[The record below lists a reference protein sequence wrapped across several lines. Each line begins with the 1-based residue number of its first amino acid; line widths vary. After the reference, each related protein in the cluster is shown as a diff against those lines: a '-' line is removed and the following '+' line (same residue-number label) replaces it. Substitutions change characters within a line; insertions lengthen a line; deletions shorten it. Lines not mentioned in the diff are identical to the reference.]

1 MDETALYEA
10 LQQGRLAAPAS
21 DVFIQEPPGDNPL
34 LTLNNFIAMPHSA
47 GQTPE
52 GLRRMGEIT
61 AENALRVLRGEAPL
75 YRVA

>member
-1 MDETALYEA
+1 LYEA
-10 LQQGRLAAPAS
+10 LQQGRLAGAAS

-34 LTLNNFIAMPHSA
+34 LTLDNFIAMPHSA